1 MTNEPL
7 TPDQEQAFAA
17 IMADEFSTD
26 AVVRLGQ
33 ALHGCL
39 YTTTA
44 LRMLAAHQRLSLDD
58 TEGAQLLDT
67 LAHLFAKFEATQV

>member
-17 IMADEFSTD
+17 IMDDEFSTD

-33 ALHGCL
+33 A
-39 YTTTA
+39 
-44 LRMLAAHQRLSLDD
+44 QRS
-58 TEGAQLLDT
+58 AQPY
-67 LAHLFAKFEATQV
+67 AQR